1 MSGLVKA
8 RPIGGLSGNT
18 TTTFL
23 GENDTPNT
31 YAGQAGKVPAV
42 NSAETALEFVT
53 MGGGGGGT
61 PLTDKQVREKSRKS
75 LVFAQDEHSSSMNF
89 NDYITEGLY
98 NVFGNGTYTNPPY
111 YFTYIDGFLEVLY
124 TQTGTGSGGSTTNI
138 EQRYTHY
145 SSTGTQGAYFMK
157 TFKRVRKSGT
167 WQPWFSEPKTL
178 MCAVRNTAGTWG
190 IINDSVHVPTG
201 IVSVIQNDTI
211 GQPNFTLNLQFF
223 KVGSVIIASDEAYA
237 KYGVTVGN
245 SVGSGPTFCYV
256 YKSGMAITVSCN
268 GTSFSAVPS
277 PLALVKNTDFSF
289 SFDAITGYLT
299 ITHTSLVFN
308 VEDLV
313 MVTPTDLDYFPI
325 VVSKTTNSTVVKFM
339 DRTNTVQLSLDAK
352 MTFNLHRTGV
362 FQIPN
367 ANLGIAVSNF
377 WVLGMNP

>member
-1 MSGLVKA
+1 MANKTINQLPTG
-8 RPIGGLSGNT
+8 
-18 TTTFL
+18 
-23 GENDTPNT
+23 
-31 YAGQAGKVPAV
+31 
-42 NSAETALEFVT
+42 TALQATDRFAVQDIIGQTKNITGQMLSDFV
-53 MGGGGGGT
+53 GGGGGT

-75 LVFAQDEHSSSMNF
+75 LVFAQDEHGGSMNF
-89 NDYITEGLY
+89 NDYIIEGLY
-98 NVFGNGTYTNPPY
+98 NVIGNGTYTNPPY

-124 TQTGTGSGGSTTNI
+124 TQTGTGAGGSTTNI

-145 SSTGTQGAYFMK
+145 SSLGTQGALFMK

-167 WQPWFSEPKTL
+167 WQPWFSEPKNL
-178 MCAVRNTAGTWG
+178 MCAVRNVAGTWA
-190 IINDSVHVPTG
+190 IINDSAHVPVG
-201 IVSVIQNDTI
+201 ISSVVQNDTI
-211 GQPNFTLNLQFF
+211 GQPNFTLNLQFL
-223 KVGSVIIASDEAYA
+223 KVGSIIVAPDEVYA

-245 SVGSGPTFCYV
+245 SVAPGPTSCYV

-268 GTSFSAVPS
+268 GTTFSAVPS
-277 PLALVKNTDFSF
+277 TLAVVKNTDFSF

-339 DRTNTVQLSLDAK
+339 DRSNTVQLSLDAK

-362 FQIPN
+362 FQVPN
-367 ANLGIAVSNF
+367 ANLGLATSNF
-377 WVLGMNP
+377 WVLGMNS